1 MAIVNGAPS
10 LRVIAAEVA
19 IASALLPIGITVA
32 SFVGRHYTLI
42 PAFYQKEFGPAVMA
56 ALGKGFEEP
65 VVEAGSPL
73 DDFLHRRRMVIASGD
88 VVVAS
93 SKAPNQFQHATRY
106 LMLAVAWQWKRVGIS
121 WDAVWGIAATLYGLS
136 VVASYAVLRLFVPA
150 GFAAG
155 GALYLCLSTVWL
167 EQMPHLRDYSKAP
180 FILAAMFLTA
190 LVALRPLSRRSLTLA
205 CLACGAVVGVGIGF
219 RSDVGVMAP
228 IFLASL
234 VLFRDR
240 GPWRG
245 LRAKGLGAAAFVLA
259 LTIAAAPVVFRTYG
273 GRSNPYHV
281 LLLGFTPRSE
291 ANLLIAPS
299 MYGYGLEYS
308 DVYVAEA
315 VSHYSQRATGH
326 PATPPFNCARGC
338 SGAYNDASRAYWLR
352 ILRHFPADAFTR
364 VVAAGDVI
372 MNLPFQNRV
381 PDFLNATLPGQRAI
395 DQVFGV
401 FSHLNGYGGLMALL
415 LVIAASIAGVRQA
428 GFAVAQLAAVFGYS
442 SLEFEQRHVF
452 YLEIVSVLAMTMVAA
467 MSWGWIARAVRHA
480 KRDVPRGAAVRAVLL
495 PVGAIALLLASVA
508 TLRAY
513 QSAHLKDLFQRYIDA
528 PRNAVAAEYSDEGD
542 VVVVRWPEMAGHPAA
557 GTQSTG
563 AYYVIDFDW
572 QSEPA
577 PVAIG
582 LRYRSTLPP
591 DLSSVVSMVAT
602 RGINRVF
609 FPVYG
614 DPPLLEFDGVEIAA
628 NLKRSVRG
636 IYGVALGNSLPLP
649 LDLRLSS
656 EWATENVYERM
667 RREGYPSARDLRF
680 LDSLPQR
687 TRIAWVGRLS
697 APTTIPTAGA
707 VEAAYDP
714 ATAISPRGIVVDTR
728 PPTPAAYALTFKPVA
743 LEKGGALLAH
753 GRVESGGLTAG
764 LLKGGRWYGYV
775 VMKDLGDFV
784 AIVSVDEAGTYVPII
799 AHEAPKARWRNRF
812 TIFRFGADPHPLLPE

>member
-1 MAIVNGAPS
+1 MTTEEVIVNGAPP
-10 LRVIAAEVA
+10 LRVLATDVA
-19 IASALLPIGITVA
+19 IASALLTIGITVA

-42 PAFYQKEFGPAVMA
+42 PAFYQSEFGPAVMA

-73 DDFLHRRRMVIASGD
+73 DDFLHRRRMVLASGD
-88 VVVAS
+88 VMVAS

-106 LMLAVAWQWKRVGIS
+106 LMLAVAWQWKRGGIS
-121 WDAVWGIAATLYGLS
+121 WDAVWGIAATFYGLS

-180 FILAAMFLTA
+180 FILAALFFTA

-240 GPWRG
+240 RPWRG
-245 LRAKGLGAAAFVLA
+245 LRAKGLGAAAFLLA
-259 LTIAAAPVVFRTYG
+259 LTIASAPVVFRIYG
-273 GRSNPYHV
+273 GGSNPYHLV
-281 LLLGFTPRSE
+281 LLGFTPRSE

-308 DVYVAEA
+308 DLYVGEA
-315 VSHYSQRATGH
+315 VSHYSQRRTGL
-326 PATPPFNCARGC
+326 PATYP
-338 SGAYNDASRAYWLR
+338 SDAYNDASRAYWLR

-364 VVAAGDVI
+364 VLAAGDVI
-372 MNLPFQNRV
+372 MNLPFQNRA
-381 PDFLNATLPGQRAI
+381 PDFLDASFPGQRAI
-395 DQVFGV
+395 DQMFGV
-401 FSHLNGYGGLMALL
+401 FGHLNGHGGLMALL
-415 LVIAASIAGVRQA
+415 LLIAGSAAGVKQG
-428 GFAVAQLAAVFGYS
+428 GFAAAQLAGVFGYS

-467 MSWGWIARAVRHA
+467 MSWRWIVRTIRHA
-480 KRDVPRGAAVRAVLL
+480 RRDVPPGAPVRAVLL
-495 PVGAIALLLASVA
+495 PVATVALLLTSVV

-513 QSAHLKDLFQRYIDA
+513 QSVHLKDLFQQYINA

-542 VVVVRWPEMAGHPAA
+542 VVVARWPAMVGHPAA
-557 GTQSTG
+557 GTRRTG

-572 QSEPA
+572 QSEAA

-602 RGINRVF
+602 SGINRVF

-614 DPPLLEFDGVEIAA
+614 DPPLLEFDGVEIATS
-628 NLKRSVRG
+628 LRRSVRG
-636 IYGVALGNSLPLP
+636 IYDVAPGSALPLP

-656 EWATENVYERM
+656 EWATEHVYERM
-667 RREGYPSARDLRF
+667 RREGDPNAQDLHF
-680 LDSLPQR
+680 LDSLPRR

-714 ATAISPRGIVVDTR
+714 ATAISPRGIIVDTR
-728 PPTPAAYALTFKPVA
+728 PPTPAAYALTFKPVV
-743 LEKGGALLAH
+743 LEKGGALLAY
-753 GRVESGGLTAG
+753 GRLESGGLAAG
-764 LLKGGRWYGYV
+764 LLKGNRWYRYAAVNERGN
-775 VMKDLGDFV
+775 FV

-799 AHEAPKARWRNRF
+799 AHDVPKAQWRNRF
-812 TIFRFGADPHPLLPE
+812 TIFRFGADPHPLVQP